1 MNRTR
6 SSCLLAILTCCA
18 WGMAPAPARA
28 GGMFVPG
35 FGPQAMGRAGAF
47 VARADDPSALHHNPA
62 GLAKA
67 AGTVLQLGASLLDLS
82 LDYQRA
88 GSYEQAPA
96 SDGLAYAGQ
105 PYPRVS
111 DQSRPAFGVGPLQ
124 AVPLLVAST
133 DLATLGLLEPG
144 GLGGLRLAVG
154 VMAPQAYADRSFAP
168 DYEFEAAGE
177 PPPPQRYDVVSQQ
190 ALVALPS
197 VAVAYRAFD
206 VVDVGARASWGV
218 ARLAASS
225 HVWGVRNY
233 EEWVGYDGV
242 FGLEVRDDFV
252 PAWGAGA
259 LYRPAPWLE
268 IGASYASAMHVDGQG
283 TGTVTLGSGLGLGS
297 VREEIVPV
305 DDGDAR
311 CAPGGTADALSTCM
325 RLDLPQTA
333 SVGVRWVLRDQ
344 AGSERGDL
352 EVDVRWEDWS
362 AASDYRIVVDG
373 RTSLLLQRLEDVVVR
388 HGLQD
393 VLSVRA
399 GGSWVVPLG
408 ARRVVVRGGLA
419 HDTAAAPASWQRLD
433 IDGAARTTLAAG
445 LAYES
450 GGLRVDLG
458 GGVVLAGERTVSA
471 CNPDVANPGCPP
483 GSGDAPVDERTA
495 PDPLQPTREPDEQ
508 QQSPF
513 NAGIYTSHYVMLG
526 LGVTARF

>member
-1 MNRTR
+1 MSMHRTR
-6 SSCLLAILTCCA
+6 SSCLLAILAC
-18 WGMAPAPARA
+18 MAPASAARA

-67 AGTVLQLGASLLDLS
+67 AGTVLQLGASFLDLT

-88 GSYEQAPA
+88 GTYEQAPA
-96 SDGLAYAGQ
+96 GDDLPYAGQ
-105 PYPRVS
+105 PYPEVG
-111 DQSRPAFGVGPLQ
+111 DQSRPAVGVGPFQ
-124 AVPLLVAST
+124 AVPILAAST
-133 DLATLGLLEPG
+133 DLAALGLRKRG
-144 GLGGLRLAVG
+144 GLGGLRLGLG
-154 VMAPQAYADRSFAP
+154 VMAPHAYADRSFAP
-168 DYEFEAAGE
+168 GYEIGAAGE
-177 PPPPQRYDVVSQQ
+177 PPPPQRYDVVAQQ
-190 ALVALPS
+190 ALVAMPS
-197 VAVAYRAFD
+197 VAVAYR
-206 VVDVGARASWGV
+206 VGEVLDVGVRASWGV
-218 ARLAASS
+218 ARLEASS
-225 HVWGVRNY
+225 YVWGLRNY
-233 EEWVGYDGV
+233 DEWVGYDGV

-283 TGTVTLGSGLGLGS
+283 TGSVTLGSGLGVGP

-311 CAPGGTADALSTCM
+311 CAPGGTAAALSTCM
-325 RLDLPQTA
+325 QLDLPQTA
-333 SVGVRWVLRDQ
+333 SIGARWVLRDGTG
-344 AGSERGDL
+344 AERGDV

-373 RTSLLLQRLEDVVVR
+373 RTSLLFETLKDVVVR

-393 VLSVRA
+393 VISVRA
-399 GGSWVVPLG
+399 GGSYAVPLG

-419 HDTAAAPASWQRLD
+419 HDTAAAPVSWQRLD

-445 LAYES
+445 LAYEI
-450 GGLRVDLG
+450 GDLRVDLG
-458 GGVVLAGERTVSA
+458 GGVVLAGTRTVRA

-495 PDPLQPTREPDEQ
+495 PDPLQPVREPDEQ

-513 NAGIYTSHYVMLG
+513 NAGTYRSHYVMLG